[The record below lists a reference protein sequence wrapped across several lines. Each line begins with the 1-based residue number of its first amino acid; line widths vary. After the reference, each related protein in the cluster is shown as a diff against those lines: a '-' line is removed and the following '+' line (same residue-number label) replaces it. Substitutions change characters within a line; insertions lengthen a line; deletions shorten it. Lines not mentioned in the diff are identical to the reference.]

1 MENGLQQI
9 SVGLGFSRFRDI
21 GSHPGSQRWILGI
34 EIQGFKGVFFGPKGQ
49 RCGLNAESPHAASE
63 FQELGL

>member
-21 GSHPGSQRWILGI
+21 GSHPGSQRWILSI
-34 EIQGFKGVFFGPKGQ
+34 EIQGFKGVFLGQ
-49 RCGLNAESPHAASE
+49 RGRDVV
-63 FQELGL
+63 